1 MVQGKPVESLQS
13 ANGECAKLVQRG
25 LSSYRLEVQG
35 CFVTCAQYSL
45 LQYDNVRH
53 IKGFVDKERCKH
65 FVAQSSVPTM

>member
-1 MVQGKPVESLQS
+1 M
-13 ANGECAKLVQRG
+13 
-25 LSSYRLEVQG
+25 
-35 CFVTCAQYSL
+35 TCAQYSL